1 MIKPIL
7 VFARKSMKLTIL
19 IAVSIFLIICAVA
32 LFFKP
37 IYAVTINGESV
48 GYSKDKTKLQ
58 ARINEYMENGE
69 DNANSQIN
77 EYSADSENVEKDP
90 NSNIAFVQVEN
101 MPEYKMCLLKRN
113 IITNDEEIF
122 EKIKQSGVVYYKYYA
137 IMEGEEE
144 KAYVS
149 DFAKAEEIVNKLKE
163 KDSNNI
169 DKIAILETYDVELKE
184 FSEVETAVA
193 SLYEKKVV
201 IPKRPVTTG
210 KVNTSINMSYQKV
223 GLNVNLIRPI
233 SGIITSRF
241 GSSSSR
247 RVSRHTGL
255 DIAAPSGT
263 KIKAAAGGTVTFSG
277 YKGSYGYLTVVNHGN
292 GVETYYGHCS
302 KLFVTAGQKVKQGE
316 VIAAVGNSGNSTGSH
331 LHLEIRV
338 NGVAY
343 NPQNYLY

>member
-1 MIKPIL
+1 MIKQIL
-7 VFARKSMKLTIL
+7 VFARKSIKLTIL

-37 IYAVTINGESV
+37 IYSVTINGEAV
-48 GYSKDKTKLQ
+48 GYSKDKSKLQ
-58 ARINEYMENGE
+58 AKINKYIESGEGGENT
-69 DNANSQIN
+69 
-77 EYSADSENVEKDP
+77 
-90 NSNIAFVQVEN
+90 NIAFVQVDN
-101 MPEYKMCLLKRN
+101 MPEYKLCLLKRN
-113 IITNDEEIF
+113 IVTNDDEIF

-149 DFAKAEEIVNKLKE
+149 DFSKAEEIVTKLKE

-169 DKIAILETYDVELKE
+169 EQIAILELYDTDLKD
-184 FSEVETAVA
+184 FAEVEATVA
-193 SLYEKKVV
+193 ALYQQKVVEVKKVA
-201 IPKRPVTTG
+201 TTKSTG
-210 KVNTSINMSYQKV
+210 TVNTSTNISYKKPTL
-223 GLNVNLIRPI
+223 GINLIRPV

-241 GSSSSR
+241 GAASSR

-255 DIAAPSGT
+255 DIGASTGT
-263 KIKAAAGGTVTFSG
+263 KIKACAGGTVTFSG
-277 YKGSYGYLTVVNHGN
+277 YKGSYGYMVVINHGN

-302 KLFVTAGQKVKQGE
+302 KLYVTAGQQVNQGD
-316 VIAAVGNSGNSTGSH
+316 VIAAVGNTGNSTGPH